1 MSSGTTSF
9 DWNQLLPAR
18 NLASVSESLPVI
30 HEGKTVLV
38 TGAGGS
44 IGSALV
50 HAIAAQSP
58 QLLILLDHSE
68 QNLYEIETAI
78 SADSAAPPFLAVLGD
93 AGDRQLLS
101 SLFEENRP
109 SIVYHAAAFK
119 HVPLMEAN
127 PFAAIRNNSLVT
139 WNLAR
144 LAAEHDVAQFLLIS
158 TDKAAN
164 PRSIMGASK
173 RLAELAVLRAG
184 STGANFRAIRL
195 GNVLGSH
202 GSVVPLF
209 LQQTARGQNLSV
221 THKEVTRYFLTM
233 DETVNLIFR
242 VASLAAGDGLFL
254 PEMGQP
260 VRIHA
265 IAERLLQLADSDAP
279 RNLAIEFT
287 GLRPGDKLSEDLLS
301 PSESREPTSLPG
313 IHRISSPFIAGSRI
327 DAAFERLAS
336 QTRERN
342 LSAVLETIREIVP
355 EYEPSAALIERTPL
369 AVTKSA
375 HHD

>member
-30 HEGKTVLV
+30 HSGKTVLV

-58 QLLILLDHSE
+58 ELLILLDHSE
-68 QNLYEIETAI
+68 QNLYEIETAL
-78 SADSAAPPFLAVLGD
+78 SSGSAPPPFHAVLGD

-101 SLFEENRP
+101 SLFEENQP

-127 PFAAIRNNSLVT
+127 PFAAIRNNALVT

-173 RLAELAVLRAG
+173 RLAELAILRAG
-184 STGANFRAIRL
+184 SAGANCRAIRL

-209 LQQTARGQNLSV
+209 LQQIARRQNLSV
-221 THKEVTRYFLTM
+221 THKDVTRYFLTM

-242 VASLAAGDGLFL
+242 VASLAAADGLFL

-260 VRIHA
+260 LKIRA
-265 IAERLLQLADSDAP
+265 IAERILQLAAP
-279 RNLAIEFT
+279 APGNLAIEFT

-301 PSESREPTSLPG
+301 PSESLERTSLPG
-313 IHRISSPFIAGSRI
+313 IHRISSPFISGSRI

-342 LSAVLETIREIVP
+342 LSALLETIREIVP
-355 EYEPSAALIERTPL
+355 EYEPSAAPIER
-369 AVTKSA
+369 ASRNEIHA
-375 HHD
+375 S

>member
-50 HAIAAQSP
+50 HTIAAQSP
-58 QLLILLDHSE
+58 RLLILLDHSE

-127 PFAAIRNNSLVT
+127 PFAAIRNNALVT

-173 RLAELAVLRAG
+173 RLAELAILRAG
-184 STGANFRAIRL
+184 SAGANFRAIRL

-209 LQQTARGQNLSV
+209 LQQIARGQNLSV

-233 DETVNLIFR
+233 DETVNLILR
-242 VASLAAGDGLFL
+242 VASLAEVDGLFL
-254 PEMGQP
+254 PEMGQA
-260 VRIHA
+260 VKIHA
-265 IAERLLQLADSDAP
+265 IAERLLQLAAPDAP
-279 RNLAIEFT
+279 GNLAIEFT

-301 PSESREPTSLPG
+301 PPESLERACLPG

-327 DAAFERLAS
+327 DAVFERLAS

-342 LSAVLETIREIVP
+342 LSAVLDAIREIVP

-375 HHD
+375 S

>member
-9 DWNQLLPAR
+9 DWNQLLAAR

-30 HEGKTVLV
+30 HGGKTVLV

-58 QLLILLDHSE
+58 NLLILLDHSE
-68 QNLYEIETAI
+68 QNLYEIETAL
-78 SADSAAPPFLAVLGD
+78 SSSSTTPPFLALLGD

-101 SLFEENRP
+101 SLFEENQP

-127 PFAAIRNNSLVT
+127 PFAAIRNNALVT
-139 WNLAR
+139 WDLAR

-158 TDKAAN
+158 TDKAAK

-173 RLAELAVLRAG
+173 RLAELAILRAG
-184 STGANFRAIRL
+184 SAGANCRAIRL

-209 LQQTARGQNLSV
+209 LQQIAHGQNLSV
-221 THKEVTRYFLTM
+221 THKDVTRYFLTM

-242 VASLAAGDGLFL
+242 VASVAAADGLFL
-254 PEMGQP
+254 PEMGRP
-260 VRIHA
+260 VKIHA
-265 IAERLLQLADSDAP
+265 IAERLLQLAAPDSDGK
-279 RNLAIEFT
+279 LAIEFT
-287 GLRPGDKLSEDLLS
+287 GLRSGDKLSEDLLS
-301 PSESREPTSLPG
+301 PSESLEPTSLPG
-313 IHRISSPFIAGSRI
+313 IHKISSPFIAGSRI

-336 QTRERN
+336 RTRERN
-342 LSAVLETIREIVP
+342 LSALLETIREIIP
-355 EYEPSAALIERTPL
+355 EYEPSAALLERAPL
-369 AVTKSA
+369 PVAKST

>member
-9 DWNQLLPAR
+9 DWNQLLAAR

-30 HEGKTVLV
+30 HGGKTVLV

-58 QLLILLDHSE
+58 NLLILLDHSE
-68 QNLYEIETAI
+68 QNLYEIETAL
-78 SADSAAPPFLAVLGD
+78 SSSSTTPPFLALLGD

-101 SLFEENRP
+101 SLFEENQP

-127 PFAAIRNNSLVT
+127 PFAAIRNNALVT
-139 WNLAR
+139 WDLAR

-158 TDKAAN
+158 TDKAAK

-173 RLAELAVLRAG
+173 RLAELAILRAG
-184 STGANFRAIRL
+184 SAGANCRAIRL

-209 LQQTARGQNLSV
+209 LQQIAHGQNLSV
-221 THKEVTRYFLTM
+221 THKDVTRYFLTM

-242 VASLAAGDGLFL
+242 VASVAAADGLFL
-254 PEMGQP
+254 PEMGRP
-260 VRIHA
+260 VQIHA
-265 IAERLLQLADSDAP
+265 IAERLLQLAAPDSDGK
-279 RNLAIEFT
+279 LAIEFT
-287 GLRPGDKLSEDLLS
+287 GLRSGDKLSEDLLS
-301 PSESREPTSLPG
+301 PSESLEPTSLPG
-313 IHRISSPFIAGSRI
+313 IHKISSLFIAGSRI

-342 LSAVLETIREIVP
+342 LSALLETIREIIP
-355 EYEPSAALIERTPL
+355 EYEPSAALLERAPL
-369 AVTKSA
+369 PVTKST

>member
-18 NLASVSESLPVI
+18 NLASVSESLPII
-30 HEGKTVLV
+30 HGEKTVLV

-58 QLLILLDHSE
+58 KLLILLDHSE
-68 QNLYEIETAI
+68 QNLYEIETAL
-78 SADSAAPPFLAVLGD
+78 SSCSTTPPFLAVLGD

-101 SLFEENRP
+101 SLFEENQP

-127 PFAAIRNNSLVT
+127 PFAAIRNNALVT

-144 LAAEHDVAQFLLIS
+144 LAAEYDVAQFLLIS

-173 RLAELAVLRAG
+173 RLAELVILRTG
-184 STGANFRAIRL
+184 SAGANCRAIRL

-209 LQQTARGQNLSV
+209 LQQIARSQNLSV
-221 THKEVTRYFLTM
+221 THKDVTRYFLTM

-242 VASLAAGDGLFL
+242 VASVAAADGLFL
-254 PEMGQP
+254 PEMGYP
-260 VRIHA
+260 VKIRA
-265 IAERLLQLADSDAP
+265 IAERLLQLAAPDSGGK
-279 RNLAIEFT
+279 LAIEFT
-287 GLRPGDKLSEDLLS
+287 GLRSGDKLSEDLLS
-301 PSESREPTSLPG
+301 PSESLEPTSLAG

-342 LSAVLETIREIVP
+342 LSALLETIREIIP
-355 EYEPSAALIERTPL
+355 EYEPSAALLERAPL
-369 AVTKSA
+369 PVAKST

>member
-30 HEGKTVLV
+30 HGGKTVLV

-58 QLLILLDHSE
+58 KLLILLDHSE
-68 QNLYEIETAI
+68 QNLYELE
-78 SADSAAPPFLAVLGD
+78 SALSSSSTTPPFLAVLGD

-101 SLFEENRP
+101 SLFEENQP

-127 PFAAIRNNSLVT
+127 PFAAIRNNALVT

-144 LAAEHDVAQFLLIS
+144 LAAEYDVAQFLLIS
-158 TDKAAN
+158 TDKAAK

-173 RLAELAVLRAG
+173 RLAELAILRAG
-184 STGANFRAIRL
+184 SAGANRRAIRL

-209 LQQTARGQNLSV
+209 LQLIAREQNLSV
-221 THKEVTRYFLTM
+221 THKDVTRYFLTM
-233 DETVNLIFR
+233 DETMNLIFR
-242 VASLAAGDGLFL
+242 VASLATADGLFL

-260 VRIHA
+260 VKIRA
-265 IAERLLQLADSDAP
+265 IAERLLQLAASDTP
-279 RNLAIEFT
+279 GNLAIEFT
-287 GLRPGDKLSEDLLS
+287 GLRSGDKLSEDLLS
-301 PSESREPTSLPG
+301 PSESLEPTSLPG
-313 IHRISSPFIAGSRI
+313 IHRISSSFIAGSRI

-336 QTRERN
+336 QTHDRD
-342 LSAVLETIREIVP
+342 LPALLETVREVIP
-355 EYEPSAALIERTPL
+355 EYEPSAALIERAPL
-369 AVTKSA
+369 PVTKST

>member
-1 MSSGTTSF
+1 MSSGTISF

-18 NLASVSESLPVI
+18 NLASVSDSLPVI
-30 HEGKTVLV
+30 HTGKTVLV

-50 HAIAAQSP
+50 QAIAAQSP
-58 QLLILLDHSE
+58 KLLILLDHSE
-68 QNLYEIETAI
+68 QNLYEIETAL
-78 SADSAAPPFLAVLGD
+78 SSSSTAPPFLAVLGD

-127 PFAAIRNNSLVT
+127 AFAAIRNNALVT

-173 RLAELAVLRAG
+173 RLAELAILRAG
-184 STGANFRAIRL
+184 SAGANCHAIRL

-209 LQQTARGQNLSV
+209 LQQIARSQNLSV
-221 THKEVTRYFLTM
+221 THKDVTRYFLTM

-242 VASLAAGDGLFL
+242 VAALAAADGLFL

-260 VRIHA
+260 VKIRA
-265 IAERLLQLADSDAP
+265 IAERLLQLAAPDAP
-279 RNLAIEFT
+279 GNLSIEFT
-287 GLRPGDKLSEDLLS
+287 GLRSGDKLSEDLLS
-301 PSESREPTSLPG
+301 PSESLEPTSLPG
-313 IHRISSPFIAGSRI
+313 IHRISGPFIPGPRI
-327 DAAFERLAS
+327 DAAFERLLS
-336 QTRERN
+336 QTRERD
-342 LSAVLETIREIVP
+342 LSALLETIREIVP
-355 EYEPSAALIERTPL
+355 EYEPSAALLERAPL
-369 AVTKSA
+369 PVEKSTL
-375 HHD
+375 HD

>member
-1 MSSGTTSF
+1 MSSETASF

-18 NLASVSESLPVI
+18 NLASVSGSLPVI
-30 HEGKTVLV
+30 HTGKTVLV

-58 QLLILLDHSE
+58 KLLILLDHSE
-68 QNLYEIETAI
+68 QNLYEIETAL
-78 SADSAAPPFLAVLGD
+78 SSSSTAPPFLAVLGD

-127 PFAAIRNNSLVT
+127 PFAAIRNNALVT

-144 LAAEHDVAQFLLIS
+144 LAAEHGVAQFLLIS

-173 RLAELAVLRAG
+173 RLAELAILRAG
-184 STGANFRAIRL
+184 SAGANFRAIRL

-209 LQQTARGQNLSV
+209 LQQIARSQKLSV
-221 THKEVTRYFLTM
+221 THKDVTRYFLTM

-242 VASLAAGDGLFL
+242 VASLPAVDGLFL

-260 VRIHA
+260 VKIQA
-265 IAERLLQLADSDAP
+265 IAERLLRLASP
-279 RNLAIEFT
+279 GNLGIEFT

-301 PSESREPTSLPG
+301 PSESLERTSLSG
-313 IHRISSPFIAGSRI
+313 IHRISSPFISGSKI

-336 QTRERN
+336 QTGERN
-342 LSAVLETIREIVP
+342 LSALLETILEIVP
-355 EYEPSAALIERTPL
+355 EYEPSAALIERAPL
-369 AVTKSA
+369 PVAKSA